1 MRKDLT
7 SFAAVL
13 AMLLF
18 LPFGVGPGLG
28 GAWAVEA
35 VDAASGEAGAAKAT
49 LRLEASVSE
58 KKLRVRENGEVVKT
72 YPIAV
77 GKPKHPTP
85 KGEFRV
91 QYLILNP
98 RWVPPKANWAKDKTA
113 KAPGD
118 PENPMGKAKIFFKQ
132 PDYYIHGTNDRKSLG
147 SAASHGCIR
156 MANEDVV
163 ELAKLVMKHG
173 GKPKD
178 AGWFRRVLNRVTR
191 SEEVWLPTPVVL
203 EVKS

>member
-13 AMLLF
+13 ATLLF
-18 LPFGVGPGLG
+18 LPLGAGPGLG
-28 GAWAVEA
+28 TAWAVEA
-35 VDAASGEAGAAKAT
+35 VDGEAKAT

-58 KKLRVRENGEVVKT
+58 KKLRVRENGKVVKT

-77 GKPKHPTP
+77 GKSKHPTP

-98 RWVPPKANWAKDKTA
+98 RWVPPKVEWAKDKTA

-118 PENPMGKAKIFFKQ
+118 PDNPMGKAKIFFKQ

-203 EVKS
+203 VVKS